1 MEIAAVANPEKTIKM
16 FKNYLK
22 IALRNTW
29 KNKTYSGINIF
40 GLAISLSV
48 ALLMLLWVN
57 DEVSIDKLHD
67 KGLAIQRLLMVYP
80 QEGGK
85 RVANPYIAYPMLQ
98 QIETEV
104 PEVEEVIYFD
114 YPEEQLVEKEKLSYK
129 EAGMSSNSAIF
140 STFSFP
146 VLHGDIKRLDETI
159 NGIVISESMA
169 GRFFGR
175 NWESSALGET
185 LRMNDRHD
193 FVVEAIFADI
203 PANSSLKFDFVTNVD
218 HRIKRNDWLLEWG
231 NKGMGGVI
239 LLREDATAEAALAK
253 INTIYKNSSVFEEGE
268 YVQLQ
273 AYQDA
278 YLYSRFD
285 DEAMPTQGRIEYVR
299 LFSISAFLLLIIAC
313 INFVNLATA
322 RASKRAREVG
332 VRKAVGAGRTSLITQ
347 FLFESTVITVMAVG
361 LAILLAELS
370 LPAVRTM
377 ADKALFFDYTSVNF
391 WLGILGVICLTA
403 FFSGLYPAFVL
414 SSFKTIHVL
423 KGRLTETLK
432 HVSLRKMLVITQ
444 FVLALILIAGA
455 LVIQQ
460 QISYIKNKNLGLD
473 KENLF
478 YISADDKAPE
488 TYQLLKKELL
498 KYPSIA
504 GVTASSHSPIQVGA
518 STTGVEWPGKRL
530 DQRNQEFKMM
540 WVEENFMDGFNVQMK
555 EGRFYQTDMGYDTSN
570 IVLNETAIRVM
581 GIEDPVGKR
590 IQWWEEPRTIIGV
603 VKDFHVGSLYE
614 TIEPLGLILD
624 KDNTSWLFVR
634 NEVGQTEAAVAA
646 LESTYAKIFPD
657 TPLDYKFL
665 DEQYQRRYKGEV
677 LTGTLAKYFAF
688 ISILISCLGLLG
700 LATFLAEQKTKEI
713 GIRKVIGA
721 STKHI
726 VTLLSRDFLLLVGI
740 GLLLGIPIAWYLLDS
755 WLGKFAYGIDLQWW
769 MFAVPVGIAI
779 CIALLTVGIQS
790 LKAAF
795 RNPITALRSE

>member
-1 MEIAAVANPEKTIKM
+1 M
-16 FKNYLK
+16 FRNYLK

-48 ALLMLLWVN
+48 ALLMLLWVK
-57 DEVSIDKLHD
+57 DELGIDKFHE
-67 KGLAIQRLLMVYP
+67 KGQAIQRLLMVYP

-85 RVANPYIAYPMLQ
+85 RSANPNIAYPMLR
-98 QIETEV
+98 QIEEEV
-104 PEVEEVIYFD
+104 PEVEEVIYYG
-114 YPEEQLVEKEKLSYK
+114 YPDEQLVEKEKLSYK
-129 EAGMSSNSAIF
+129 ETGMSSNSAIF
-140 STFSFP
+140 ATFSFP
-146 VLHGDIKRLDETI
+146 VLQGDIKRLDETI
-159 NGIVISESMA
+159 NGIAISESMA

-175 NWESSALGET
+175 AWEATALGGT
-185 LRMNDRHD
+185 LRINDRDD
-193 FVVEAIFADI
+193 FVIEAIFEDV
-203 PANSSLKFDFVTNVD
+203 PMNSSLEFDFVTNVA
-218 HRIKRNDWLLEWG
+218 HRIKRNDWLLDWG

-253 INTIYKNSSVFEEGE
+253 INTIYENSSAFEEGE

-273 AYQDA
+273 AYQDT

-299 LFSISAFLLLIIAC
+299 LFSISALLLLIIAC

-332 VRKAVGAGRTSLITQ
+332 VRKAVGAGRTSLISQ
-347 FLFESTVITVMAVG
+347 FLFESTVITVIAVG
-361 LAILLAELS
+361 IAILLAELS
-370 LPAVRTM
+370 LPAVRTL
-377 ADKALFFDYTSVNF
+377 ADKALFFDYTAISF
-391 WLGILGVICLTA
+391 WLGILGIISLTA

-478 YISADDKAPE
+478 YISTDDKAPE
-488 TYQLLKKELL
+488 NYELLKKELL

-504 GVTASSHSPIQVGA
+504 SVTASSHSPIQVGA
-518 STTGVEWPGKRL
+518 STTGVEWPGKRV
-530 DQRNQEFKMM
+530 DQRNQEFKML
-540 WVEENFMDGFNVQMK
+540 WVEENFMEGFNVQLK

-570 IVLNETAIRVM
+570 IVLNETAIRM
-581 GIEDPVGKR
+581 MEIEDPIGKR

-614 TIEPLGLILD
+614 QIEPLGLILE
-624 KDNTSWLFVR
+624 KDMSSWLFMR
-634 NEVGQTEAAVAA
+634 TEPGQTEAAVAA
-646 LESTYAKIFPD
+646 LESTYSQIFPD
-657 TPLDYKFL
+657 TPLDYQFL

-721 STKHI
+721 STQHI

-769 MFAVPVGIAI
+769 MFAVPVAIAI
-779 CIALLTVGIQS
+779 FIALLTVGIQS

-795 RNPITALRSE
+795 RNPITALRSD